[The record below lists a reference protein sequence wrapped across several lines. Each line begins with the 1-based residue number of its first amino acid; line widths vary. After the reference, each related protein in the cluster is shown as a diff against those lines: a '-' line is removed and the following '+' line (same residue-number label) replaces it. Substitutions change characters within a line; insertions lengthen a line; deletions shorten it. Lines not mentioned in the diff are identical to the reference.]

1 MPSAVPYQQGLI
13 GQYNNST
20 SPGVYVSWDPNTN
33 FASTQSLV
41 FKGIEKTNFQFPL
54 IVDTY
59 VSSNVS
65 YNIDTPKCLACST
78 AYYYVVTSTKLI
90 IYYKQGDRLT
100 TKYTVNI
107 VSIPNLPGLPDTI
120 LVKTYGGV
128 DYLFFARA
136 ASAEVRYYTF
146 NGTTLTHVAAITY
159 DNITGLSTTY
169 NDSYLAL
176 DDNNFYLTKSGNVYA
191 CAYTS
196 AFTLNTADRAV
207 IISSTNGIVSGNT
220 LSYIA
225 NFDNSK
231 IAVVDN
237 QDYIYELIFEG
248 NISSGNSSSNWSL
261 NFKLEPTNETWSS
274 IIYNHFGIIVALDS
288 TNHTINAIASS
299 ATVDDGTSGF
309 ISSGAPAQ
317 SSNETGKIVNS
328 KGGIGV
334 GYLQF
339 NTPSSVAEDSEF
351 NLIIADLNNRIT
363 YFNTEL
369 DFVAT
374 VNAPLNELIDSSGNP
389 AETYYIKQTNDD
401 YSQIFSIPPVIG
413 EELLLKSSVLY
424 ELNALLRVPVYD
436 EEPLFGYARKSAT
449 LAYGDIVTDP
459 APQVRVTCATNNG
472 QNSSMFVVSPF
483 VAFKNSLDQSDSDP
497 FSAPT
502 NNDNYPNGLYYRFTN
517 EGKLYFYDSNG
528 DPASVKE
535 YDTILVSYYVK
546 MFTNRQI
553 NNALYLALQA
563 INAQPGLN
571 KISNVASTPYWYDQT
586 LVSGATYY
594 LLRQL
599 IVGLNQRERRLLVM
613 DPDQNAFD
621 AVSNLKESAKM
632 YQEEF
637 NELLKKL
644 PLAVRPLMGTITTPE
659 FAIPGGRSRLFRALW
674 TTSA

>member
-424 ELNALLRVPVYD
+424 ELNAPLRVPVYD

-528 DPASVKE
+528 DPTSVKE